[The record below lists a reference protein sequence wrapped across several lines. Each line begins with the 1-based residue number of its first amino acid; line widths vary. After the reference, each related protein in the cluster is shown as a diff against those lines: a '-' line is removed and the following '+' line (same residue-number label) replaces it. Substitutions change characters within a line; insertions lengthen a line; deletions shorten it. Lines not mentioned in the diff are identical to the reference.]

1 MPIDGPSQIW
11 DVDLLKQHV
20 GELNNEVAGLKKEI
34 QQIQKELETSKTTG
48 NNVLGRV
55 SELRRLVQDG
65 HLRERHL
72 RLRYLDL
79 VETTDHDNA
88 TGVPQGEQPQMQ
100 AAVPGQTGCQDTG
113 ERVDPSIIE
122 RIPDNEEPSDHW
134 PTLESVLPALRV
146 HPGWGNYESMGKEG
160 VVMGISLLG
169 LDVTGRES
177 VIELVVQQQ
186 LRHRELFPVFI
197 TDDDDFRALRYEHFV
212 FEYLPPW
219 PGKDFEPSRTRWE
232 EFLVGRLA
240 LIKRK
245 WGIRRFVSFA
255 GLEELASIGQM
266 DLGKHL
272 SGSVEKDTE

>member
-1 MPIDGPSQIW
+1 
-11 DVDLLKQHV
+11 
-20 GELNNEVAGLKKEI
+20 
-34 QQIQKELETSKTTG
+34 
-48 NNVLGRV
+48 
-55 SELRRLVQDG
+55 
-65 HLRERHL
+65 
-72 RLRYLDL
+72 
-79 VETTDHDNA
+79 
-88 TGVPQGEQPQMQ
+88 
-100 AAVPGQTGCQDTG
+100 
-113 ERVDPSIIE
+113 
-122 RIPDNEEPSDHW
+122 
-134 PTLESVLPALRV
+134 
-146 HPGWGNYESMGKEG
+146 
-160 VVMGISLLG
+160 MGISLLG

-186 LRHRELFPVFI
+186 LQHRELFPVFI
-197 TDDDDFRALRYEHFV
+197 TGDDDFRALRYEHFV

-232 EFLVGRLA
+232 EFLVGRLT